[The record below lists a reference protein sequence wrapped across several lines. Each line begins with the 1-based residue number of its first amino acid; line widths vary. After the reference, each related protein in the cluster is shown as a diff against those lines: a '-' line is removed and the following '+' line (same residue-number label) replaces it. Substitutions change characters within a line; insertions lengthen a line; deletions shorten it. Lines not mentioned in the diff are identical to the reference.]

1 MQIEFDK
8 FSFKYN
14 MPVSLKKYLTVCQLE
29 ASSYSETP
37 DAWFDVWRQLA
48 YRPVAAQRSMLAYQ
62 QAYLEGAGQTVH
74 DLSLILRSDGR
85 PVGLLPLCLQ
95 QVGSLWKIS
104 SMGAAVSSP
113 LFTAG
118 LSPRTV
124 KKLCTRTLAVLQQ
137 FARDLGQ
144 DELLT
149 EQPCWPSSDGPT
161 SSTEWHQ
168 QLMSVGAII
177 QTRHDLFADL
187 SPDLATIRSTFRKSY
202 RPLIN
207 VALKTW
213 HASVMDADNADPNTW
228 IEFKQLHKDVAGRS
242 TRSDR
247 TWLIQ
252 WGMVQAR
259 DAFLVT
265 LRDPSNQRLIGAG
278 LFQFTADEGLYAV
291 GAYDRALFDKPLG
304 HAVQQRAIESLKALG
319 VRWYQVGE
327 RHYSQSAHA
336 PSAKEVAISEFKQ
349 GFSSHL
355 FCRHQFALA
364 LRQPAG
370 ATEVT
375 Q

>member
-1 MQIEFDK
+1 MQVEFVQSLLKDDVL
-8 FSFKYN
+8 
-14 MPVSLKKYLTVCQLE
+14 VSLKKHLS
-29 ASSYSETP
+29 ASELDASFYSEAP
-37 DAWFDVWRQLA
+37 DAWLEVWQQLA

-62 QAYLEGAGQTVH
+62 QAYLEGGGQKVF

-85 PVGLLPLCLQ
+85 PIGLLPLSLQ
-95 QVGSLWKIS
+95 HVGAKMMIS
-104 SMGAAVSSP
+104 TMGAPITAP
-113 LFTAG
+113 LFVPG

-124 KKLCTRTLAVLQQ
+124 KKLCTRTLAMLLQL
-137 FARDLGQ
+137 ARDLGQ

-149 EQPCWPSSDGPT
+149 EQPCWPGSEGTT
-161 SSTEWHQ
+161 SCSEWHQ
-168 QLMSVGAII
+168 QLMSTGASI

-213 HASVMDADNADPNTW
+213 QAAVMDADNADPNTW
-228 IEFKQLHKDVAGRS
+228 AEFKQLHKDVAGRS
-242 TRSDR
+242 TRADS
-247 TWLIQ
+247 TWAYQ
-252 WGMVQAR
+252 WGMIQAR

-265 LRDPSNQRLIGAG
+265 LRDPSNKRLVGAG

-291 GAYDRALFDKPLG
+291 GAYDRDLFDKPLG
-304 HAVQQRAIESLKALG
+304 HAVQQRAIETLKTHG

-327 RHYSQSAHA
+327 RHYSQSPHA

-364 LRQPAG
+364 SRQPAG
-370 ATEVT
+370 IAEVT
-375 Q
+375 P